1 MIDFILKKNNIL
13 ISPSILAADF
23 AKLGQEVIAV
33 DKAGADWIHID
44 IMDGHFVPNLTI
56 GPEVVSSLRQYT
68 KKLFDV
74 HLMTMPANNWLEPF
88 AKAGADIITIHL
100 EAESNVK
107 ESLKIIK
114 GLGLKAGLS
123 IKPSTSENTLK
134 KYIEYCDLIL
144 VMTVNPGFGG
154 QKFMTTQ
161 LKKIRNIKNMQKR
174 LGINIDIEVD
184 GGVNKETSKL
194 CLEAGANVLVA
205 GSVIFSEDSKN
216 YSNLINSLRN
226 NN

>member
-1 MIDFILKKNNIL
+1 LKKNNIL

-205 GSVIFSEDSKN
+205 GNAIFSEDAKN

>member
-1 MIDFILKKNNIL
+1 LKKNNIL

-161 LKKIRNIKNMQKR
+161 LEKIRNIKNMQKR

-205 GSVIFSEDSKN
+205 GSVIFSEDAKN

>member
-1 MIDFILKKNNIL
+1 LKKNNIL